1 MGPITLL
8 ILNMIFNILYYII
21 VGIIIFKAINK
32 STIGNNNNFLF
43 IIPIIYYIA
52 FVVLSYAKDLGVGY
66 GSILLTLKRI
76 NCSGKPDHAY
86 VFKNAN
92 KFAMKN
98 LLPLSIILLPKFVT
112 DSGLLMAHKTTGLY
126 AFSKVLNLEIGPV
139 NATEL
144 FIWGPFKSLFARGD
158 EILSKGSIP
167 KYFQSIQKKMFS
179 EEDDQSGGKRK
190 LSINKILK
198 FTGLKFL
205 IGGDDVDDDI
215 ATKIYGDGEENK
227 GIIESGDTI
236 EEGTLSDLLFK
247 GKTYV
252 YASMVTFCLA
262 FFLTLINAVNYFEML
277 LYIERY
283 GCSMS
288 PTEKIRLHNKIRKRM
303 SECDPTKV
311 KASKE
316 VSI

>member
-1 MGPITLL
+1 M
-8 ILNMIFNILYYII
+8 
-21 VGIIIFKAINK
+21 
-32 STIGNNNNFLF
+32 
-43 IIPIIYYIA
+43 
-52 FVVLSYAKDLGVGY
+52 SYVKDLGIGY

-76 NCSGKPDHAY
+76 HCSGKPDHAY

-92 KFAMKN
+92 KFAIKN
-98 LLPLSIILLPKFVT
+98 LLPLSIILLPKFIT
-112 DSGLLMAHKTTGLY
+112 DSGLLMAHKTRGLY
-126 AFSKVLNLEIGPV
+126 ALSKVLNLELGPI
-139 NATEL
+139 NGTEL
-144 FIWGPFKSLFARGD
+144 FIWGPFKSLFAKGD
-158 EILSKGSIP
+158 EVLSKGSIP
-167 KYFQSIQKKMFS
+167 TYFQKIQRKMFAD
-179 EEDDQSGGKRK
+179 EEQGGGKRK
-190 LSINKILK
+190 ISINKILK

-205 IGGDDVDDDI
+205 IGGDDDDGEDI
-215 ATKIYGDGEENK
+215 AAKIYGDGENDK
-227 GIIESGDTI
+227 GIINSDDPI
-236 EEGTLSDLLFK
+236 EEGILSDILFK
-247 GKTYV
+247 GKTYI

-316 VSI
+316 VSIA